1 MYKDKLSIGMDVYLT
16 NPKTTFYTNEESG
29 SSNEMKEVK
38 DYINEPFRIKEIK
51 TWDKP
56 DIPGQDR
63 HQALIY
69 SYSMGLNLEGWV
81 NLKDIYVDINPNINE
96 ELNSE
101 VILGASDDEKPQEVE
116 VDVEDLPDLVDISK
130 DIKPLDLSP
139 RISLESKNDD
149 GDDDDNYNIGD

>member
-1 MYKDKLSIGMDVYLT
+1 
-16 NPKTTFYTNEESG
+16 
-29 SSNEMKEVK
+29 
-38 DYINEPFRIKEIK
+38 
-51 TWDKP
+51 
-56 DIPGQDR
+56 
-63 HQALIY
+63 
-69 SYSMGLNLEGWV
+69 MGLNLEGWV
-81 NLKDIYVDINPNINE
+81 NLKDIYVDINPKINE

>member
-1 MYKDKLSIGMDVYLT
+1 
-16 NPKTTFYTNEESG
+16 
-29 SSNEMKEVK
+29 
-38 DYINEPFRIKEIK
+38 
-51 TWDKP
+51 
-56 DIPGQDR
+56 
-63 HQALIY
+63 
-69 SYSMGLNLEGWV
+69 MGLNLEGWV